1 MLNPFTNKN
10 LSKKKKK
17 KKKLGV
23 ARSVPG
29 GQTQHNE
36 YQDIRGSI
44 TFRPQALLLSGRR
57 RPSVYFYI

>member
-10 LSKKKKK
+10 QSKK

-23 ARSVPG
+23 ARSVPR
-29 GQTQHNE
+29 GQTQHND
-36 YQDIRGSI
+36 YQDLRGSI

-57 RPSVYFYI
+57 RTSVYF